1 MTGVPE
7 SSPWLVLVGLVLVA
21 IPLAAILYPF
31 LRRRGLHEVL
41 AESEAHEELDRRWD
55 AALAGLRSAELEH
68 AIGTLGEED
77 YQVLR
82 DQYMT
87 EAALVL
93 RSLEMEAGRE
103 AELLARVE
111 EEIRR
116 VREGFLGSDK
126 ESGTEETE

>member
-1 MTGVPE
+1 MTGVTE
-7 SSPWLVLVGLVLVA
+7 SSPWLVIVGLVLIA

-126 ESGTEETE
+126 DSGAEETK

>member
-7 SSPWLVLVGLVLVA
+7 SSPLLVLVGLALVA

-31 LRRRGLHEVL
+31 LRRRDLHGVL
-41 AESEAHEELDRRWD
+41 ADEEPHEELDRRWD
-55 AALAGLRSAELEH
+55 AALAGLRSAELER

-82 DQYMT
+82 EQYMT

-103 AELLARVE
+103 ADLLASVE

-116 VREGFLGSDK
+116 VREGFLGDDDPNK
-126 ESGTEETE
+126 ERAG

>member
-7 SSPWLVLVGLVLVA
+7 SSPLLVLVVLALVA

-31 LRRRGLHEVL
+31 LRRRGLHDVL
-41 AESEAHEELDRRWD
+41 TEAEPGEELDRRWD

-87 EAALVL
+87 EAAIVL

-126 ESGTEETE
+126 DSGTEEQE

>member
-1 MTGVPE
+1 VTGVPE
-7 SSPWLVLVGLVLVA
+7 SSPLLVLVGLALVA

-31 LRRRGLHEVL
+31 LRRRDLHGVL
-41 AESEAHEELDRRWD
+41 ADEEPQEELDRRWD
-55 AALAGLRSAELEH
+55 AALAGLRSAELER

-82 DQYMT
+82 EQYMT

-93 RSLEMEAGRE
+93 RSLDIEAGRE
-103 AELLARVE
+103 ADLLAAVE

-116 VREGFLGSDK
+116 VREGFLGD
-126 ESGTEETE
+126 EDPNRERDE

>member
-41 AESEAHEELDRRWD
+41 AESEAHEELDRIWD

>member
-21 IPLAAILYPF
+21 VPLAAILYPF
-31 LRRRGLHEVL
+31 LKRRGLHGVL
-41 AESEAHEELDRRWD
+41 TDAEPHEELDMRWD
-55 AALAGLRSAELEH
+55 SALAGLRSAELER
-68 AIGTLGEED
+68 AIGTLAEED

-82 DQYMT
+82 EQYMT

-93 RSLEMEAGRE
+93 RELEMEAGRE
-103 AELLARVE
+103 ADLLARVE

-116 VREGFLGSDK
+116 VREGFLGDDNGSGAK
-126 ESGTEETE
+126 ESE

>member
-7 SSPWLVLVGLVLVA
+7 SSPLLVLVGLALVA

-31 LRRRGLHEVL
+31 LRRRDLHGVL
-41 AESEAHEELDRRWD
+41 ADEEPHEELDRRWD
-55 AALAGLRSAELEH
+55 AALAGLRSAELER

-82 DQYMT
+82 EQYMT

-103 AELLARVE
+103 ADLLAAVE

-116 VREGFLGSDK
+116 VREGFLGDDDPNR
-126 ESGTEETE
+126 ERDE

>member
-21 IPLAAILYPF
+21 VPLAAILYPF
-31 LRRRGLHEVL
+31 LKRRGLHGVL
-41 AESEAHEELDRRWD
+41 TDAEPHEELDMRWD
-55 AALAGLRSAELEH
+55 SALAGLRSAELER

-82 DQYMT
+82 EQYMT

-103 AELLARVE
+103 ADLLARVE

-116 VREGFLGSDK
+116 VREGFLGDDNDV
-126 ESGTEETE
+126 ESEESK

>member
-1 MTGVPE
+1 MTVVPE
-7 SSPWLVLVGLVLVA
+7 SSPWLALVGLALVA

-55 AALAGLRSAELEH
+55 AALAGLRSAELER
-68 AIGTLGEED
+68 AIGTLGDED

-87 EAALVL
+87 EAAFVL

-111 EEIRR
+111 EEIRS
-116 VREGFLGSDK
+116 VREGFLGGNAGS
-126 ESGTEETE
+126 EPEETE

>member
-1 MTGVPE
+1 MTAVPE
-7 SSPWLVLVGLVLVA
+7 SSPWLVLVGLALVA

-31 LRRRGLHEVL
+31 LRRRGLHDVL
-41 AESEAHEELDRRWD
+41 ADAEPHEELDRRWD
-55 AALAGLRSAELEH
+55 AALAGLRSAELER

-82 DQYMT
+82 EQYMT

-103 AELLARVE
+103 ADLLARVE

-116 VREGFLGSDK
+116 VREGFLGGDTGP
-126 ESGTEETE
+126 ETEERE

>member
-7 SSPWLVLVGLVLVA
+7 SSPWLVLVGLALVA
-21 IPLAAILYPF
+21 VPLAAILYPF
-31 LRRRGLHEVL
+31 LKRRGLHGVL
-41 AESEAHEELDRRWD
+41 TDAEPQEELDMRWD
-55 AALAGLRSAELEH
+55 AALAGLRSAELER

-82 DQYMT
+82 EQYMT

-103 AELLARVE
+103 ADLLARVE

-116 VREGFLGSDK
+116 VREGFLGGDTDV
-126 ESGTEETE
+126 ESEESK

>member
-1 MTGVPE
+1 MTGAPE
-7 SSPWLVLVGLVLVA
+7 SSPLLVLVGLVLVA
-21 IPLAAILYPF
+21 VPLVAILYPF
-31 LRRRGLHEVL
+31 LRRRGTHEVL
-41 AESEAHEELDRRWD
+41 ADSEPIDELDRRWD
-55 AALAGLRSAELEH
+55 AALAGLRSAELER

-82 DQYMT
+82 EQYMT

-93 RSLEMEAGRE
+93 RSLEMESGRE

-116 VREGFLGSDK
+116 VREGFLGDDSVK
-126 ESGTEETE
+126 GTEERE

>member
-1 MTGVPE
+1 MTGVAE
-7 SSPWLVLVGLVLVA
+7 SSPWLVLVGLVLIA

-41 AESEAHEELDRRWD
+41 TESEAHEELDRRWD

-111 EEIRR
+111 EEIRS

-126 ESGTEETE
+126 DSGTEEQE

>member
-1 MTGVPE
+1 L
-7 SSPWLVLVGLVLVA
+7 LVLVVLALVA

-31 LRRRGLHEVL
+31 LRRRGLHDVL
-41 AESEAHEELDRRWD
+41 TEAEPGEELDRRWD

-126 ESGTEETE
+126 DSGTEEQE

>member
-7 SSPWLVLVGLVLVA
+7 SSPLLVLVGLALVA

-31 LRRRGLHEVL
+31 LRRRGLHGVL
-41 AESEAHEELDRRWD
+41 ADEEPHEELDRRWD
-55 AALAGLRSAELEH
+55 AALAGLRSAELER
-68 AIGTLGEED
+68 AIGTLAEED

-82 DQYMT
+82 EQYMT

-103 AELLARVE
+103 ADLLASVE

-116 VREGFLGSDK
+116 VREGFLGDDDPNR
-126 ESGTEETE
+126 ERDE

>member
-1 MTGVPE
+1 VTGVAE

-116 VREGFLGSDK
+116 VREGFLGTD
-126 ESGTEETE
+126 TDT

>member
-7 SSPWLVLVGLVLVA
+7 SSPLLVLIGLALVA
-21 IPLAAILYPF
+21 IPLVAILYPF
-31 LRRRGLHEVL
+31 LRRRGLHDVL
-41 AESEAHEELDRRWD
+41 TEAEPREELDRRWD
-55 AALAGLRSAELEH
+55 AALAGLRSAELER
-68 AIGTLGEED
+68 AIGTLGED
-77 YQVLR
+77 NYQVLR

-93 RSLEMEAGRE
+93 RSLEIEAGRE

-116 VREGFLGSDK
+116 VREGFLGT
-126 ESGTEETE
+126 ETGTGTEEPE

>member
-7 SSPWLVLVGLVLVA
+7 SSPLLVLVGLALVA

-31 LRRRGLHEVL
+31 LRRRGLHAVL
-41 AESEAHEELDRRWD
+41 ADEEPHEELDRRWD
-55 AALAGLRSAELEH
+55 AALAGLRSAELER

-82 DQYMT
+82 EQYMT
-87 EAALVL
+87 QAALVL

-103 AELLARVE
+103 ADLLAAVE

-116 VREGFLGSDK
+116 VREGFLGDDDPNR
-126 ESGTEETE
+126 ERDE

>member
-7 SSPWLVLVGLVLVA
+7 SSPLLVLVGLALVA

-31 LRRRGLHEVL
+31 LYRRGLHGVL
-41 AESEAHEELDRRWD
+41 ADEEPQEELDRRWE
-55 AALAGLRSAELEH
+55 AALAGLRSAELER

-82 DQYMT
+82 EQYMT

-93 RSLEMEAGRE
+93 RSLEMEEGRE
-103 AELLARVE
+103 ADLLAAVE

-116 VREGFLGSDK
+116 VREGFLGDDDPGK
-126 ESGTEETE
+126 EKVE

>member
-7 SSPWLVLVGLVLVA
+7 SSPLLVLVGLALVA

-31 LRRRGLHEVL
+31 LRRRGLHGVL
-41 AESEAHEELDRRWD
+41 ADEEPQEELDRRWD
-55 AALAGLRSAELEH
+55 AALAGLRSAELER

-82 DQYMT
+82 EQYMT

-93 RSLEMEAGRE
+93 RSLEMEEGRE
-103 AELLARVE
+103 ADLLAAVE

-116 VREGFLGSDK
+116 VREGFLGGDTDA
-126 ESGTEETE
+126 GTEDPK

>member
-1 MTGVPE
+1 MTGVTE
-7 SSPWLVLVGLVLVA
+7 SSPWLVLVGLALVA
-21 IPLAAILYPF
+21 IPLAAILYPI
-31 LRRRGLHEVL
+31 LKRRGLHEVL

-82 DQYMT
+82 EQYMT

-93 RSLEMEAGRE
+93 RSLEMESGRE
-103 AELLARVE
+103 ADLLARVE

-116 VREGFLGSDK
+116 VREGFLGDDND
-126 ESGTEETE
+126 SGKQEAK